1 MLKDNSDYQLQCT
14 LILFK
19 IWSIFL
25 SWKCQCKST
34 GWNNFRDLCHL
45 VLRSSFRIS
54 LPGKPG
60 RQRKTKFSRYWNSC
74 ETDKLYKD
82 YKHIELWGSSRI
94 SGQCVTWV
102 KPKTFLYRQNVWA
115 PTIFRSL
122 DTGYYLWKKLCL
134 VPVSRLSRSFWSMHF
149 GDESET
155 NSLRHVTRNASAAR
169 NSKA

>member
-1 MLKDNSDYQLQCT
+1 MPFGFEVFFSHQ
-14 LILFK
+14 
-19 IWSIFL
+19 S
-25 SWKCQCKST
+25 SWKTWKTKS
-34 GWNNFRDLCHL
+34 
-45 VLRSSFRIS
+45 
-54 LPGKPG
+54 
-60 RQRKTKFSRYWNSC
+60 KTKFSRYWNSC

-169 NSKA
+169 NSKAKRPSKKNLIPTGTDVVLNQPLSLGLIR